1 MEINV
6 NINKYKNMR
15 YNFFKW
21 RYELELIHKI
31 LLAFFFACLTGLFA
45 QIKFF
50 TPWTPVPIT
59 GQVFAVVL
67 TGVLIG
73 KWGGVSQCLYVGI
86 GIMGVPWF
94 QGFNSGILYLT
105 GPTGGYIIGFILAA
119 LFIGYMV
126 DKYIQSRKFMG
137 MFALML
143 FSTFVLIY
151 IPGIVQFY
159 IWTGASVGIWEL
171 LTLCVF
177 PFIAIDIV
185 KSIIAAGIATSIT
198 PKKAYGGEVDSL
210 N

>member
-1 MEINV
+1 MEISLYA
-6 NINKYKNMR
+6 NKYETVR

-31 LLAFFFACLTGLFA
+31 SLAFFFACLTGLFA

-50 TPWTPVPIT
+50 TPWTPVPVT

-67 TGVLIG
+67 TGVLLG

-94 QGFNSGILYLT
+94 AGFNSGILYLA

-119 LFIGYMV
+119 FFMGYMV

-151 IPGIVQFY
+151 VPGIVQFY
-159 IWTGASVGIWEL
+159 LWTDASVGIWEL

-185 KSIIAAGIATSIT
+185 KSVIAACIATSIT
-198 PKKAYGGEVDSL
+198 PKRAYGGEVDNL
-210 N
+210 K